1 MRSVALSVVA
11 LVLGIVIGYLAGMY
25 TAPKAAPSQTA
36 APQATAQATTV
47 ATTTTVTVTQT
58 AAPCRVSV
66 EAIKKRGKLVVGT
79 DATWPPWE
87 WVMGDKIVGWDVD
100 IAREIANALGVQLEI
115 RDMRFAGLLEAVRN
129 GDVDLAISA
138 ITWTTEREK
147 VLEFSMPYYL
157 ESIVVVTK
165 ATRND
170 INKVEDLYGKTVGVQ
185 IGTTHEEW
193 AAANLEK
200 PGKASVRRYDK
211 VYPYMVEV
219 LRRGDVDAIIL
230 DRSIATALVRKFP
243 DLKIAFELPGS
254 AGYISVAMPKCAQD
268 LKLAVDQVIEN
279 LMQTGRLDEIMQ
291 KNFELFLQS

>member
-1 MRSVALSVVA
+1 
-11 LVLGIVIGYLAGMY
+11 
-25 TAPKAAPSQTA
+25 
-36 APQATAQATTV
+36 
-47 ATTTTVTVTQT
+47 
-58 AAPCRVSV
+58 VSV
-66 EAIKKRGKLVVGT
+66 DVIKKRGKLILGT

-87 WVMGDKIVGWDVD
+87 WVMGDKIVGWDID

-115 RDMRFAGLLEAVRN
+115 RDMRFAGLLEAVRK

-138 ITWTTEREK
+138 ITWTSEREK

-165 ATRND
+165 AARTD

-200 PGKASVRRYDK
+200 PNKANVRRYDK

-230 DRSIATALVRKFP
+230 DRSIATALIKKFP

-268 LKLAVDQVIEN
+268 LKLVVDQVIEN
-279 LMQTGRLDEIMQ
+279 LMQTGKLDEIFQ
-291 KNFELFLQS
+291 RNFEQFLQS

>member
-1 MRSVALSVVA
+1 MKSAILSVVVLIIGLA
-11 LVLGIVIGYLAGMY
+11 VGYLLGIY
-25 TAPKAAPSQTA
+25 A
-36 APQATAQATTV
+36 APQQAPP
-47 ATTTTVTVTQT
+47 ATTTTTTSTQT
-58 AAPCRVSV
+58 PQTSGQCPVSV
-66 EAIKKRGKLVVGT
+66 DVIKKRGKLILGT

-87 WVMGDKIVGWDVD
+87 WVMGDKIVGWDID

-115 RDMRFAGLLEAVRN
+115 RDMRFAGLLEAVRK

-138 ITWTTEREK
+138 ITWTSEREK

-165 ATRND
+165 AARND

-193 AAANLEK
+193 ATENLEK
-200 PGKASVRRYDK
+200 PNKANVRRYDK

-230 DRSIATALVRKFP
+230 DRSIATALVKKFP

-268 LKLAVDQVIEN
+268 LKLVVDQVIEN
-279 LMQTGRLDEIMQ
+279 LMQTGKLDEIFQ
-291 KNFELFLQS
+291 RNFEQFLQS

>member
-1 MRSVALSVVA
+1 MKSAILSVLA
-11 LVLGIVIGYLAGMY
+11 LIIGLAVGYLLGMY
-25 TAPKAAPSQTA
+25 TTPQQAPP
-36 APQATAQATTV
+36 ATT
-47 ATTTTVTVTQT
+47 ATTTSTQT
-58 AAPCRVSV
+58 PQTSGQCPVSV
-66 EAIKKRGKLVVGT
+66 DVIKKRGKLILGT

-87 WVMGDKIVGWDVD
+87 WVMGDKIVGWDID
-100 IAREIANALGVQLEI
+100 IAREIAKALGVQLEI
-115 RDMRFAGLLEAVRN
+115 RDMRFAGLLEAVRK

-138 ITWTTEREK
+138 ITWTSEREK

-200 PGKASVRRYDK
+200 PGKANVRRYDK

-230 DRSIATALVRKFP
+230 DRSIATALVKKFP

-268 LKLAVDQVIEN
+268 LKLVVDQVIEN
-279 LMQTGRLDEIMQ
+279 LMQTGKLDEIFQ
-291 KNFELFLQS
+291 RNFEQFLQS

>member
-1 MRSVALSVVA
+1 MKSAILSVLA
-11 LVLGIVIGYLAGMY
+11 LIIGLAVGYLLGIY
-25 TAPKAAPSQTA
+25 TTPQQAPP
-36 APQATAQATTV
+36 
-47 ATTTTVTVTQT
+47 ATTTTTTSTQT
-58 AAPCRVSV
+58 PQISGQCPVSV
-66 EAIKKRGKLVVGT
+66 DVIKKRGKLILGT

-87 WVMGDKIVGWDVD
+87 WVMGDKIVGWDID
-100 IAREIANALGVQLEI
+100 IAREIAKALGVQLEI
-115 RDMRFAGLLEAVRN
+115 RDMRFAGLLEAVRK

-138 ITWTTEREK
+138 ITWTSEREK

-230 DRSIATALVRKFP
+230 DRSIATALIKKFP

-268 LKLAVDQVIEN
+268 LKLEVDQVIEN
-279 LMQTGRLDEIMQ
+279 LMQTGKLDEIFQ
-291 KNFELFLQS
+291 RNFEQFLQS

>member
-11 LVLGIVIGYLAGMY
+11 LILGIVIGYLAGMY

-36 APQATAQATTV
+36 APTAQATTV
-47 ATTTTVTVTQT
+47 TTTTTVTVTQT

-66 EAIKKRGKLVVGT
+66 EAIKKRGKLIVGT

-230 DRSIATALVRKFP
+230 DRSIAIALVRKFP

>member
-11 LVLGIVIGYLAGMY
+11 LILGIVIGYLAGMY

-36 APQATAQATTV
+36 APTAQATTV
-47 ATTTTVTVTQT
+47 TTTTTVTVTQT

-66 EAIKKRGKLVVGT
+66 EAIKKRGKLIVGT

>member
-1 MRSVALSVVA
+1 MKSAILSVLA
-11 LVLGIVIGYLAGMY
+11 LIIGLAVGYLLGMY
-25 TAPKAAPSQTA
+25 TTPQQAPP
-36 APQATAQATTV
+36 
-47 ATTTTVTVTQT
+47 ATTTTTTSTQT
-58 AAPCRVSV
+58 PQASGLCPVFV
-66 EAIKKRGKLVVGT
+66 DVIKKRGKLILGT

-87 WVMGDKIVGWDVD
+87 WVMGDKIVGWDID
-100 IAREIANALGVQLEI
+100 IAREIAKALGVQLEI
-115 RDMRFAGLLEAVRN
+115 RDMRFAGLLEAVRK

-138 ITWTTEREK
+138 ITWTSEREK

-193 AAANLEK
+193 ATANLEK

-230 DRSIATALVRKFP
+230 DRSIATALIKKFP

-268 LKLAVDQVIEN
+268 LKLVVDQVIEN
-279 LMQTGRLDEIMQ
+279 LMQTGKLDEIFQ
-291 KNFELFLQS
+291 RNFEQFLQS

>member
-1 MRSVALSVVA
+1 MKSLALTVIA
-11 LVLGIVIGYLAGMY
+11 LIIGLVIGYFLGIY
-25 TAPKAAPSQTA
+25 ST
-36 APQATAQATTV
+36 PQPA
-47 ATTTTVTVTQT
+47 ATTTTPQTTQT
-58 AAPCRVSV
+58 PQCRVSV
-66 EAIKKRGKLVVGT
+66 DAIKKRGKLIVGT

-87 WVMGDKIVGWDVD
+87 WVMGNQIVGWDVD
-100 IAREIANALGVQLEI
+100 IAREIANALGVQLEL

-165 ATRND
+165 ASRTD

-193 AAANLEK
+193 AATNLEK

-268 LKLAVDQVIEN
+268 LKLVVNQVIEN
-279 LMQTGRLDEIMQ
+279 LIQTGKLDQIMQ

>member
-1 MRSVALSVVA
+1 MRSLLPAVAA
-11 LVLGIVIGYLAGMY
+11 LIVGLLVGYFVGYA
-25 TAPKAAPSQTA
+25 TAPPPKAAVP
-36 APQATAQATTV
+36 TAQP
-47 ATTTTVTVTQT
+47 TTTTQ
-58 AAPCRVSV
+58 PQQQQQCPVSV
-66 EAIKKRGKLVVGT
+66 DAIKKRGKLILGT

-87 WVMGDKIVGWDVD
+87 WVQGNQIVGWDID
-100 IAREIANALGVQLEI
+100 IAKEIANALGVQLEV
-115 RDMRFAGLLEAVRN
+115 RDIRFAGLLEAVRK

-138 ITWTTEREK
+138 ITWTSEREK

-165 ATRND
+165 ASRTD

-193 AAANLEK
+193 AAENLEK
-200 PGKASVRRYDK
+200 TGKGNVRRYDK

-268 LKLAVDQVIEN
+268 LKLVVDQVIEN
-279 LMQTGRLDEIMQ
+279 LMQTGKLDEIFQ
-291 KNFELFLQS
+291 RNFEMFLQS

>member
-1 MRSVALSVVA
+1 MKSAILSVLA
-11 LVLGIVIGYLAGMY
+11 LIIGLAVGYLLGMY
-25 TAPKAAPSQTA
+25 TTPQQAPPAAA
-36 APQATAQATTV
+36 
-47 ATTTTVTVTQT
+47 ATTTSTQT
-58 AAPCRVSV
+58 PQTSGQCPVSV
-66 EAIKKRGKLVVGT
+66 DVIKKRGKLILGT

-87 WVMGDKIVGWDVD
+87 WVMGDKIVGWDID

-115 RDMRFAGLLEAVRN
+115 RDMRFAGLLEAVRK

-138 ITWTTEREK
+138 ITWTSEREK

-200 PGKASVRRYDK
+200 PNKANVRRYDK

-230 DRSIATALVRKFP
+230 DRSIATALVKKFP

-268 LKLAVDQVIEN
+268 LKLVVDQVIEN
-279 LMQTGRLDEIMQ
+279 LMQTGKLDEIFQ
-291 KNFELFLQS
+291 RNFEQFLQS

>member
-47 ATTTTVTVTQT
+47 TATTTVTVTQT

-66 EAIKKRGKLVVGT
+66 EAIKKRGKLIVGT

-254 AGYISVAMPKCAQD
+254 AGYISAAMPKCAQD

>member
-11 LVLGIVIGYLAGMY
+11 LILGIVIGYLAGMY

-36 APQATAQATTV
+36 APTAQATTV
-47 ATTTTVTVTQT
+47 TTTTTVTVTQT

-129 GDVDLAISA
+129 GDVDLALSA

>member
-1 MRSVALSVVA
+1 MKSAILPVVA
-11 LVLGIVIGYLAGMY
+11 LIIGLAVGYLLGMY
-25 TAPKAAPSQTA
+25 TTPQQAPP
-36 APQATAQATTV
+36 
-47 ATTTTVTVTQT
+47 ATTTTTTSTQT
-58 AAPCRVSV
+58 PQTSGQCPVSV
-66 EAIKKRGKLVVGT
+66 DVIKKRGKLILGT

-87 WVMGDKIVGWDVD
+87 WVMGDKIVGWDID
-100 IAREIANALGVQLEI
+100 IAREIAKALGVQLEI
-115 RDMRFAGLLEAVRN
+115 RDMRFAGLLEAVRK

-138 ITWTTEREK
+138 ITWTSEREK

-165 ATRND
+165 AARTD

-200 PGKASVRRYDK
+200 PNKANVRRYDK

-230 DRSIATALVRKFP
+230 DRSIATALVKKFP

-268 LKLAVDQVIEN
+268 LKLVVDQVIEN
-279 LMQTGRLDEIMQ
+279 LMQTGKLDEIFQ
-291 KNFELFLQS
+291 RNFELFLQS

>member
-36 APQATAQATTV
+36 PPQATAQVTTV
-47 ATTTTVTVTQT
+47 TTTTTVTATQT

>member
-1 MRSVALSVVA
+1 MKSAILSVLA
-11 LVLGIVIGYLAGMY
+11 LIIGLAVGYLLGMY
-25 TAPKAAPSQTA
+25 TTPQQAPP
-36 APQATAQATTV
+36 
-47 ATTTTVTVTQT
+47 ATTTTTTSTQT
-58 AAPCRVSV
+58 PQTSGQCPVSV
-66 EAIKKRGKLVVGT
+66 DVIKKRGKLIIGT

-87 WVMGDKIVGWDVD
+87 WVMGDKIVGWDID
-100 IAREIANALGVQLEI
+100 IAREIAKALGVQLEI
-115 RDMRFAGLLEAVRN
+115 RDMRFAGLLEAVRK

-138 ITWTTEREK
+138 ITWTSEREK

-165 ATRND
+165 AARND

-200 PGKASVRRYDK
+200 PNKANVRRYDK

-230 DRSIATALVRKFP
+230 DRSIATALVKKFP

-268 LKLAVDQVIEN
+268 LKLVVDQVIEN
-279 LMQTGRLDEIMQ
+279 LMQTGKLDEIFQ
-291 KNFELFLQS
+291 RNFEQFLQS

>member
-1 MRSVALSVVA
+1 MIIGLAV
-11 LVLGIVIGYLAGMY
+11 GYLLGMY
-25 TAPKAAPSQTA
+25 TTPQQAPP
-36 APQATAQATTV
+36 
-47 ATTTTVTVTQT
+47 ATTTTTTSTQT
-58 AAPCRVSV
+58 PQTSGQCPVSV
-66 EAIKKRGKLVVGT
+66 DVIKKRGKLILGT

-87 WVMGDKIVGWDVD
+87 WVMGDKIVGWDID
-100 IAREIANALGVQLEI
+100 IAREIAKALGVQLEI
-115 RDMRFAGLLEAVRN
+115 RDMRFAGLLEAVRK

-138 ITWTTEREK
+138 ITWTSEREK

-193 AAANLEK
+193 ATANLEK

-230 DRSIATALVRKFP
+230 DRSIATALIKKFP

-268 LKLAVDQVIEN
+268 LKLVVDQVIEN
-279 LMQTGRLDEIMQ
+279 LMQTGKLDEIFQ
-291 KNFELFLQS
+291 RNFEQFLQS

>member
-36 APQATAQATTV
+36 APTAQATTV
-47 ATTTTVTVTQT
+47 TTTTTVTVTQT

>member
-1 MRSVALSVVA
+1 MKTPLLAVVA
-11 LVLGIVIGYLAGMY
+11 LAVGLAIGFLIGSAF
-25 TAPKAAPSQTA
+25 APQPSQTA
-36 APQATAQATTV
+36 TATPTPQC
-47 ATTTTVTVTQT
+47 
-58 AAPCRVSV
+58 PVSV
-66 EAIKKRGKLVVGT
+66 DAIKRRGKLIVGT

-87 WVMGDKIVGWDVD
+87 WVLGGEIVGWDID
-100 IAREIANALGVQLEI
+100 IAREIAKELGVALEI
-115 RDMRFAGLLEAVRN
+115 RDMRFAGLLEAVRR

-138 ITWTTEREK
+138 ITWTTDREK

-165 ATRND
+165 TERQD
-170 INKVEDLYGKTVGVQ
+170 INKVEDLYGKRVGVQ

-193 AAANLEK
+193 AVENLEK
-200 PGKASVRRYDK
+200 PRKADVRRYDK

-219 LRRGDVDAIIL
+219 LRKGDVDAIIL
-230 DRSIATALVRKFP
+230 DRSIASALVKKFQ

-268 LKLAVDQVIEN
+268 LRLVVNQVIER
-279 LMQTGRLDEIMQ
+279 LMQSGKLEEIFQ

>member
-1 MRSVALSVVA
+1 MKSLALTVIA
-11 LVLGIVIGYLAGMY
+11 LIIGLVIGYFLGIY
-25 TAPKAAPSQTA
+25 ST
-36 APQATAQATTV
+36 PQPA
-47 ATTTTVTVTQT
+47 ATTTTPQTTQT
-58 AAPCRVSV
+58 PQCRVSV
-66 EAIKKRGKLVVGT
+66 DAIKKRGKLIVGT

-87 WVMGDKIVGWDVD
+87 WVMGNQIVGWDVD
-100 IAREIANALGVQLEI
+100 IAREIANALGVQLEL

-165 ATRND
+165 ASRTD

-193 AAANLEK
+193 AATNLEK

-268 LKLAVDQVIEN
+268 LKLVVDQVIEN
-279 LMQTGRLDEIMQ
+279 LIQTGKLDEIMQ
-291 KNFELFLQS
+291 KNFELFLKS

>member
-1 MRSVALSVVA
+1 MKSAILSVLA
-11 LVLGIVIGYLAGMY
+11 LIIGLAVGYLLGMY
-25 TAPKAAPSQTA
+25 TTPQQAPP
-36 APQATAQATTV
+36 
-47 ATTTTVTVTQT
+47 ATTTTTTSTQT
-58 AAPCRVSV
+58 PQTSGQCPVSV
-66 EAIKKRGKLVVGT
+66 DVIKKRGKLILGT

-87 WVMGDKIVGWDVD
+87 YVVGDKIVGWDID

-115 RDMRFAGLLEAVRN
+115 RDMRFAGLLEAVRK

-138 ITWTTEREK
+138 ITWTSEREK

-165 ATRND
+165 AARND

-200 PGKASVRRYDK
+200 PNKANVRRYDK

-230 DRSIATALVRKFP
+230 DRSIATALVKKFP

-268 LKLAVDQVIEN
+268 LKLVVDQVIEN
-279 LMQTGRLDEIMQ
+279 LMQTGKLDEMFQ
-291 KNFELFLQS
+291 RNFEQFLQS

>member
-1 MRSVALSVVA
+1 MYMRSLLPAVAA
-11 LVLGIVIGYLAGMY
+11 LIVGLLVGYFVGYA
-25 TAPKAAPSQTA
+25 TAPPPKAAVP
-36 APQATAQATTV
+36 TAQP
-47 ATTTTVTVTQT
+47 TTTTQ
-58 AAPCRVSV
+58 PQQQQQCPVSV
-66 EAIKKRGKLVVGT
+66 DAIKKRGKLILGT

-87 WVMGDKIVGWDVD
+87 WVQGNQIVGWDID
-100 IAREIANALGVQLEI
+100 IAKEIANALGVQLEV
-115 RDMRFAGLLEAVRN
+115 RDIRFAGLLEAVRK

-138 ITWTTEREK
+138 ITWTSEREK

-165 ATRND
+165 ASRTD

-193 AAANLEK
+193 AAENLEK
-200 PGKASVRRYDK
+200 TGKGNVRRYDK

-268 LKLAVDQVIEN
+268 LKLVVDQVIEN
-279 LMQTGRLDEIMQ
+279 LMQTGKLDEIFQ
-291 KNFELFLQS
+291 RNFEMFLQS

>member
-1 MRSVALSVVA
+1 MKSAILSVLA
-11 LVLGIVIGYLAGMY
+11 LIIGLAVGYLLGMY
-25 TAPKAAPSQTA
+25 TTPQQAPP
-36 APQATAQATTV
+36 ATTI
-47 ATTTTVTVTQT
+47 TTTSTQT
-58 AAPCRVSV
+58 PQTSGQCPVSV
-66 EAIKKRGKLVVGT
+66 DVIKKRGKLILGT

-87 WVMGDKIVGWDVD
+87 WVMGDKIVGWDID
-100 IAREIANALGVQLEI
+100 IAREIAKALGVQLEI
-115 RDMRFAGLLEAVRN
+115 RDMRFAGLLEAVRK

-138 ITWTTEREK
+138 ITWTSEREK

-193 AAANLEK
+193 ATANLEK

-230 DRSIATALVRKFP
+230 DRSIATALIKKFP

-268 LKLAVDQVIEN
+268 LKLEVDQVIEN
-279 LMQTGRLDEIMQ
+279 LMQTGKLDEIFQ
-291 KNFELFLQS
+291 RNFEQFLQS

>member
-36 APQATAQATTV
+36 APTAQATTV
-47 ATTTTVTVTQT
+47 TTTTTVTVTQT

-66 EAIKKRGKLVVGT
+66 EAIKKRGKLIVGT